1 MFASW
6 ENFDFL
12 ELFRHKGHISPL
24 PRRKPDQPG
33 GRYIID
39 VVSAFDIETSR
50 IDLPIPKGAKQNS
63 HSFMYIWQMAAETP
77 KHDIVYMLGRTW
89 QHFREIINEINSKL
103 EDMEA
108 DIICYVHNLSYEFAF
123 ISTAIVSYT
132 AADI

>member
-12 ELFRHKGHISPL
+12 ALFRQKGHISPL

-63 HSFMYIWQMAAETP
+63 HSFMYIWQFQIEDYT
-77 KHDIVYMLGRTW
+77 IIGR
-89 QHFREIINEINSKL
+89 K
-103 EDMEA
+103 
-108 DIICYVHNLSYEFAF
+108 
-123 ISTAIVSYT
+123 
-132 AADI
+132 